1 MAIKHY
7 RCEGSGKLVAATLD
21 RGDQGVTRGRSR
33 ALRAILTGA
42 AHAEG
47 DADMPSQA
55 MQHAIDAL
63 RDRQRAGAGVDVMLN
78 QTVHRQL

>member
-1 MAIKHY
+1 
-7 RCEGSGKLVAATLD
+7 
-21 RGDQGVTRGRSR
+21 
-33 ALRAILTGA
+33 
-42 AHAEG
+42 
-47 DADMPSQA
+47 MPSQA